1 MQRRQKLSMIIVE
14 QLVQKLNA
22 HKDRD
27 IVQREVETLI
37 KKETINDRDLK
48 GLEKI
53 IIKKIKER
61 NDKENLKQNLIKAN
75 SNRGFIEE

>member
-1 MQRRQKLSMIIVE
+1 MIIVE